1 MEIPRSAELLHALWR
16 LVSDPLGLLSDVGY
30 AVLQWVDGL
39 LLVLVVVIVVRLA
52 VGVVNWVVA
61 RLALPPRVGRLE
73 FDQKQVWTLKQFL
86 RSAAAYTIYFLAFV
100 FVLSRLGFD
109 PSPFL
114 VGAGGLVAIAIGFGA
129 QGFVQDLV
137 TGLFILLEKQYAVGD
152 FVEIG
157 GLSGFVEDVGIRVTR
172 VRDVNG
178 ALRIIPNRTVS
189 TVGNYPKGYMEAI
202 VDIFPRDA
210 GELERVEAIAAEAGR
225 RLDEELDVVLLPPRL
240 SRPVVG
246 GATPF
251 VRAVVRILPLQQ
263 WAIDRELVGRLKAA
277 LDEAGVA
284 LGPAG
289 VRVIYQCDR
298 VAFYNNLNR
307 IKSRWAD
314 GASRG
319 EA

>member
-1 MEIPRSAELLHALWR
+1 MEIPRSAELLRTLRR
-16 LVSDPLGLLSDVGY
+16 LISEPLDLLSDAWRVM
-30 AVLQWVDGL
+30 LQWFDHL
-39 LLVLVVVIVVRLA
+39 LFILLVVLVVRLA
-52 VGVVNWVVA
+52 VAVVNWLVTRLTLPA
-61 RLALPPRVGRLE
+61 RIGRLE

-86 RSAAAYTIYFLAFV
+86 RSGAAYTIYFLAFV
-100 FVLSRLGFD
+100 FLLSRFGLD

-114 VGAGGLVAIAIGFGA
+114 VGAGGLVAIAIGFGS

-157 GLSGFVEDVGIRVTR
+157 GVSGFVEDVGIRVTR
-172 VRDVNG
+172 IRDVNG

-210 GELERVEAIAAEAGR
+210 GDLDRVEAIAADVGR
-225 RLDEELDVVLLPPRL
+225 RLEEELDVVLLPPRL
-240 SRPVVG
+240 SRPIP
-246 GATPF
+246 GAREPF
-251 VRAVVRILPLQQ
+251 VRAIIRILPLQQ
-263 WAIDRELVGRLKAA
+263 WAVDREFAGRLKAA
-277 LDEAGVA
+277 LEAAGIT

-289 VRVIYQCDR
+289 VRVVYQCDR

-307 IKSRWAD
+307 IRGRWRD
-314 GASRG
+314 PASSKG
-319 EA
+319 D